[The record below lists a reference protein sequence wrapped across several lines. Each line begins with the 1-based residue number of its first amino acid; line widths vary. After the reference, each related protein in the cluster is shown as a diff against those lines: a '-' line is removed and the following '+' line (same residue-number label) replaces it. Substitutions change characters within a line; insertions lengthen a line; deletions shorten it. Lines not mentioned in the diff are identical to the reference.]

1 MKINLKHAVIGIAM
15 CIGVTMNA
23 QTIAIQP
30 GQTEQPSGKETKPE
44 GFKPEIHGILR
55 GKYEFQPALKASR
68 FEVRNARL
76 SLNGNLPL
84 RSAYKMEVDLCDESA
99 IKMKDA
105 WVRLNP
111 VGSLRITIGQQRMPF
126 SIDAHRNPSAQYFA
140 NRSFI
145 AKQVGDMR
153 DVGLAVGY
161 DFKNREQRTLVSLDA
176 GIYNGSNLDNQ
187 KTAWFKAPS
196 YSARVQVFPVKG
208 FALIPSVQHQ
218 KIANRKAAYTS
229 FSLGAFYEVKGFHAE
244 AEFMRKVY
252 VHNAFTPCNAANVML
267 IYRQKLKH
275 DNRFLSHLSYLLR
288 YDYMDNHAD
297 GKQGFD
303 DEDETHLKLSDAAR
317 HRLTAGIT
325 LSVGN
330 RLFPTDIRFNYEK
343 YFYPNDGTPKESE
356 QDKLVAEL
364 MIRF

>member
-23 QTIAIQP
+23 QTTAIQP

-55 GKYEFQPALKASR
+55 DKYEFQPALK
-68 FEVRNARL
+68 
-76 SLNGNLPL
+76 
-84 RSAYKMEVDLCDESA
+84 
-99 IKMKDA
+99 
-105 WVRLNP
+105 
-111 VGSLRITIGQQRMPF
+111 
-126 SIDAHRNPSAQYFA
+126 
-140 NRSFI
+140 
-145 AKQVGDMR
+145 
-153 DVGLAVGY
+153 
-161 DFKNREQRTLVSLDA
+161 
-176 GIYNGSNLDNQ
+176 

-208 FALIPSVQHQ
+208 FALIPSIQHQ

-229 FSLGAFYEVKGFHAE
+229 FSLGAFYEAKGFHAE

-267 IYRQKLKH
+267 IYRQALKH